1 MDKRSGGKGRGY
13 VGNIPNSGTMDVS
26 APHQKVHPKTGT
38 VIKGGD
44 LRTGKK

>member
-13 VGNIPNSGTMDVS
+13 VGQIPNSGTMDVQ
-26 APHQKVHPKTGT
+26 APHQKTYPKTGT
-38 VIKGGD
+38 VTKGGD